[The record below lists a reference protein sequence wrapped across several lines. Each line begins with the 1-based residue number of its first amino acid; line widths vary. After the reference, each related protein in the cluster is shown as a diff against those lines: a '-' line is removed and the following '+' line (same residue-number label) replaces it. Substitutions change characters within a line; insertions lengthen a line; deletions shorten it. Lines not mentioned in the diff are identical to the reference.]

1 MQQINYQP
9 TNNLDLL
16 RILYI
21 VKACF
26 NFLIVLGFI
35 AYAGFGS
42 FMFQI
47 MGEILNANQHEP
59 FPTELGWIFVII
71 GAFGAVIFLIMAI
84 LTFMAASKIKARKSH
99 TFIIVVGVINCFTG
113 MLGIGLGVFTFV
125 ELSKPHVKALFNPVS
140 QEKVGF

>member
-1 MQQINYQP
+1 MQTNYQP
-9 TNNLDLL
+9 THNLDLL

-26 NFLIVLGFI
+26 NFLGVLGFI

-47 MGEILNANQHEP
+47 MGEIPNANQHEP
-59 FPTELGWIFVII
+59 FPTELSWIFIII
-71 GAFGAVIFLIMAI
+71 GAFGAVVFLIMAI
-84 LTFMAASKIKARKSH
+84 ITLMAASRIKDRKSH

-113 MLGIGLGVFTFV
+113 MLGIGLGVFTFI
-125 ELSKPHVKALFNPVS
+125 ELTKPHVRVLFQPVT
-140 QEKVGF
+140 EKKMGF